1 MKPVK
6 WQQVSKILIFCLLL
20 TAAFFYRDSLAEIFQ
35 GIRQA
40 EPAAVLMSAMLSM
53 AAYFVEGMTI
63 ACMAGAVIPSGFY
76 ERDLPLRPRPQAC
89 AVQDPVRAE
98 ALHENAGQKERQAG
112 PLSIRQGIRITFLC
126 EFYRMITLGNGSGFA
141 EIHYLHKNG
150 MGAGSAAVLTM
161 IQYMLKRTAVMV
173 LGIFGFGVLYGNG
186 DAGEICREYA
196 LFMTAGCL
204 GTAGVIAV
212 FTALSLS
219 SRIASWTVRLLDLLS
234 RKLPSWEKR
243 FAKWKEQI
251 RLLNRSG
258 KAVLRQKRRILCA
271 LFLQSVKMLLFY
283 SIPASLLFGDIRL
296 PFAESILL
304 MAMAYLLS
312 GIIPAPSGAGALE
325 FVFLLFFSRFTDS
338 AGALSAVLLFR
349 FATWVLPFG
358 IGAGIMAREQKR
370 DPAGSGRPQENL

>member
-1 MKPVK
+1 MKNVKATK
-6 WQQVSKILIFCLLL
+6 WQQASRILLL
-20 TAAFFYRDSLAEIFQ
+20 CLVLAAAVFYRDSLTEIFRE
-35 GIRQA
+35 IRQA
-40 EPAAVLMSAMLSM
+40 DPAAVFISILLAM
-53 AAYFVEGMTI
+53 AAYLVEGLTI
-63 ACMAGAVIPSGFY
+63 ACMAGAVTPSSFI
-76 ERDLPLRPRPQAC
+76 LPPSEKLPAADPAGRPDA
-89 AVQDPVRAE
+89 AVPRQQNCGRFPV
-98 ALHENAGQKERQAG
+98 G
-112 PLSIRQGIRITFLC
+112 QGIRITFLC
-126 EFYRMITLGNGSGFA
+126 EFYRMVTLGNGSGVA
-141 EIHYLHKNG
+141 EIHYLHKSG
-150 MGAGSAAVLTM
+150 IEAGSAAVLTM

-173 LGIFGFGVLYGNG
+173 LGIFGFAVLYGNG

-243 FAKWKEQI
+243 FAKWKGQI

-258 KAVLRQKRRILCA
+258 KEVLRQKRRILCA

-283 SIPASLLFGDIRL
+283 SIPASLLSGNIRL
-296 PFAESILL
+296 PFAESTLL

-358 IGAGIMAREQKR
+358 IGAGIMVREQKR
-370 DPAGSGRPQENL
+370 APAGGGRPQENL

>member
-1 MKPVK
+1 MKNAKATK
-6 WQQVSKILIFCLLL
+6 WQQASRILLL
-20 TAAFFYRDSLAEIFQ
+20 CLVLAAAVFYRDSLTEIFRE
-35 GIRQA
+35 IRQA
-40 EPAAVLMSAMLSM
+40 EPAAVFISILLSI
-53 AAYFVEGMTI
+53 AAYLVEGLTI
-63 ACMAGAVIPSGFY
+63 SCMAGAMIPSSFI
-76 ERDLPLRPRPQAC
+76 LPPSEKLPAADPAGRP
-89 AVQDPVRAE
+89 DAE
-98 ALHENAGQKERQAG
+98 APRQQNCG
-112 PLSIRQGIRITFLC
+112 RLPVGQGIRITFLC
-126 EFYRMITLGNGSGFA
+126 EFYRMVTLGNGSGVA
-141 EIHYLHKNG
+141 EIHYLHKSG
-150 MGAGSAAVLTM
+150 IEAGSAAVLTM

-173 LGIFGFGVLYGNG
+173 LGIFGFAVLYGNG

-283 SIPASLLFGDIRL
+283 SIPASLLFGNIRL

-349 FATWVLPFG
+349 FATWVVPFG

-370 DPAGSGRPQENL
+370 APAGGGRPQENL

>member
-6 WQQVSKILIFCLLL
+6 WQRVSKILICCLLL

-63 ACMAGAVIPSGFY
+63 ACMAGAVIPSGFC
-76 ERDLPLRPRPQAC
+76 ERDLPLPPRRRKCTVHPA
-89 AVQDPVRAE
+89 RAE
-98 ALHENAGQKERQAG
+98 ALHENAGQKEGQAG
-112 PLSIRQGIRITFLC
+112 PLSVRQGIRITFLC

-150 MGAGSAAVLTM
+150 MEAGSAAVLTM
-161 IQYMLKRTAVMV
+161 IQYMLKRTAVML
-173 LGIFGFGVLYGNG
+173 LGTFGFAVLWREG
-186 DAGEICREYA
+186 DTRAVCREYA
-196 LFMTAGCL
+196 LFMAAGC
-204 GTAGVIAV
+204 GVTAGVILV
-212 FTALSLS
+212 FTALALS
-219 SRIASWTVRLLDLLS
+219 DRIASWAERLLEMLT

-243 FAKWKEQI
+243 FSKWKEQI

-258 KAVLRQKRRILCA
+258 KDFLNQKRRSLCA
-271 LFLQSVKMLLFY
+271 LALQTVKMLFFY
-283 SIPASLLFGDIRL
+283 SIPASLLFGKTGIS
-296 PFAESILL
+296 FAESILL
-304 MAMAYLLS
+304 MAVAYMLS

-338 AGALSAVLLFR
+338 GRALSVILLFR

-358 IGAGIMAREQKR
+358 IGGGLMAAGRWKEAKDNPIQN
-370 DPAGSGRPQENL
+370 G